1 MYAITI
7 NEYGDESKLIKQEG
21 IPVPEPKSNQV
32 LIKVKAS
39 SVNPIDLMK
48 REANKKIKYKK
59 FKNGEGAWYHDGKVY
74 FATTETHQIW
84 TYDIANETCKDLYLS
99 LIHI

>member
-1 MYAITI
+1 MYAVTI
-7 NEYGDESKLIKQEG
+7 REYGDESNLKLEQD

-48 REANKKIKYKK
+48 RAGYGRTIFENSYSTHLHNPS
-59 FKNGEGAWYHDGKVY
+59 KNWIRNPITNY
-74 FATTETHQIW
+74 I
-84 TYDIANETCKDLYLS
+84 N
-99 LIHI
+99 